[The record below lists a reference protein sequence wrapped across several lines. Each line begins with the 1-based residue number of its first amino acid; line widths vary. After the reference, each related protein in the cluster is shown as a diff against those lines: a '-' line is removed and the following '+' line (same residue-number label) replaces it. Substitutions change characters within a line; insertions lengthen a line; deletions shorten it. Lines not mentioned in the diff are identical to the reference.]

1 MRLDEFVKETILQI
15 AKGVQDADKELS
27 AAGSQAKIVPMG
39 NYDYQGIPA
48 MNPRANTNIKSGI
61 PVSLVEFRVKV
72 EIDTSEE
79 TATKVG
85 GNIKVIS
92 ADKDVRTQERE
103 GRLQEVSFCV
113 PMALFY
119 R

>member
-1 MRLDEFVKETILQI
+1 MQLDEFIKETLLQI
-15 AKGVQDADKELS
+15 ARGVQEADKELS
-27 AAGSQAKIVPMG
+27 AAGSQAKIVPIG

-48 MNPRANTNIKSGI
+48 MIPRVNTNIKSGV

-72 EIDTSEE
+72 EIDSSEE

-103 GRLQEVSFCV
+103 GQLQEVSFCV